1 MFVVDQFLAN
11 KILIIPDSFVQ
22 KTELTSLEYK
32 ARNQDEH
39 GQQERV
45 NTAET
50 EQASVR
56 WSHKY
61 GYNSG
66 SSDVGEWNSQ

>member
-1 MFVVDQFLAN
+1 MLIVDQFLAD
-11 KILIIPDSFVQ
+11 KVLIIPDSFVQ
-22 KTELTSLEYK
+22 KAELTSLKYK

-39 GQQERV
+39 GQQEWV
-45 NTAET
+45 NTAEA

-56 WSHKY
+56 WSDKY

-66 SSDVGEWNSQ
+66 SGDVREWNSQ

>member
-1 MFVVDQFLAN
+1 MVTEEDLIPFNFFKKHNL
-11 KILIIPDSFVQ
+11 LIIPDSFVQ
-22 KTELTSLEYK
+22 KAELTSLKYK

-39 GQQERV
+39 GQQEWV

-56 WSHKY
+56 
-61 GYNSG
+61 
-66 SSDVGEWNSQ
+66 